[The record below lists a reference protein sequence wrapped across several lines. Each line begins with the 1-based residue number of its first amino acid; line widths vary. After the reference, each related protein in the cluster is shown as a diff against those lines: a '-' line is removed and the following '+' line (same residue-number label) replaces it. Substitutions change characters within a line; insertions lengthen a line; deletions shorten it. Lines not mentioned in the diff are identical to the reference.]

1 MTHLRYVMRLKY
13 TNVYK
18 FDPKIRRQ
26 MYDKI
31 IAFLKVI
38 LAMAL
43 LYEAWL
49 WLVFCAAMA

>member
-1 MTHLRYVMRLKY
+1 MRLKRV
-13 TNVYK
+13 NVSK
-18 FDPKIRRQ
+18 SDPKIRRQ

-31 IAFLKVI
+31 IAFLKIV

>member
-1 MTHLRYVMRLKY
+1 MK
-13 TNVYK
+13 
-18 FDPKIRRQ
+18 

-31 IAFLKVI
+31 IAFLKVV

-43 LYEAWL
+43 LYEAWM